1 MAVGHESA
9 ITPDAEHR
17 RQLRRAVLAATIGT
31 AIEWY
36 DFFLYSTVTG
46 LVFARLY
53 FPQADRFVGTIEAF
67 GVYTVGFIARPI
79 GAAIFGH
86 YGDRLGRKAALVVT
100 LLLMGIATF
109 LVAIV
114 PGYQYIGIWG
124 AVLLT
129 VLRFVQGIG
138 VGGEWGGSVLLSMEW
153 ARSNRHRGFITS
165 WPQFGVP
172 AGLFLANLAVLA
184 FSRMSGEQF
193 LTWGWRVPFLFSIVL
208 VALGLYI
215 RLGIQETP
223 VFARLVA
230 ERRIERQP
238 VLEVIRRHPRE
249 IVLTALC
256 RTAEQ
261 APFYLFTSFVFA
273 YGVDVLHLDRNF
285 ILMAVLGAATLSFVS
300 IPFFG
305 HLSDRL
311 GRKRTY
317 MFGAALVGFYGF
329 AYFRLL
335 DTRVPYLVVIAIVL
349 SLVPHDIMYG
359 PQAAL
364 IAESF
369 PGRLRYSGASLGY
382 QLSSLIAGG
391 PAPLI
396 ATALLRRYR
405 SAMPL
410 TWFILACA
418 VISLMAT
425 AKLKDHTNKDVTD
438 S

>member
-1 MAVGHESA
+1 MSANHEASA
-9 ITPDAEHR
+9 IEAAKDR
-17 RQLRRAVLAATIGT
+17 RQLLRAILASTIGT
-31 AIEWY
+31 VIEWY
-36 DFFLYSTVTG
+36 DFLLYSTVTG

-53 FPQADRFVGTIEAF
+53 FPHADPAVGTIEAF

-86 YGDRLGRKAALVVT
+86 YGDRLGRKTALVVT

-109 LVAIV
+109 LVAMV

-193 LTWGWRVPFLFSIVL
+193 LTWGWRVPFLLSIVL

-215 RLGIQETP
+215 RLGIEETP

-249 IVLTALC
+249 IILTALC

-261 APFYLFTSFVFA
+261 APFYLFTSFVFT

-285 ILMAVLGAATLSFVS
+285 ILMAVLGAAILSFVA

-311 GRKRTY
+311 GRKRIY
-317 MFGAALVGFYGF
+317 MFGAALTGFYGF

-335 DTRVPYLVVIAIVL
+335 DTRTPYLVAIAIML

-396 ATALLRRYR
+396 AAALLTRYR
-405 SAMPL
+405 SATPL
-410 TWFILACA
+410 ALFILACA
-418 VISLMAT
+418 IISLLAT
-425 AKLKDHTNKDVTD
+425 AMLKDHANKDL
-438 S
+438 SNS

>member
-1 MAVGHESA
+1 
-9 ITPDAEHR
+9 
-17 RQLRRAVLAATIGT
+17 
-31 AIEWY
+31 
-36 DFFLYSTVTG
+36 
-46 LVFARLY
+46 
-53 FPQADRFVGTIEAF
+53 
-67 GVYTVGFIARPI
+67 
-79 GAAIFGH
+79 
-86 YGDRLGRKAALVVT
+86 
-100 LLLMGIATF
+100 
-109 LVAIV
+109 
-114 PGYQYIGIWG
+114 
-124 AVLLT
+124 
-129 VLRFVQGIG
+129 
-138 VGGEWGGSVLLSMEW
+138 
-153 ARSNRHRGFITS
+153 
-165 WPQFGVP
+165 
-172 AGLFLANLAVLA
+172 
-184 FSRMSGEQF
+184 
-193 LTWGWRVPFLFSIVL
+193 VPFLFSIVL

-238 VLEVIRRHPRE
+238 VLEVIRRQPRE

-285 ILMAVLGAATLSFVS
+285 ILTAVLGAATLSFVS

-311 GRKRTY
+311 GRKRIY
-317 MFGAALVGFYGF
+317 MFGAALTGFYGF

-335 DTRVPYLVVIAIVL
+335 DTRMPYLVAIAILL
-349 SLVPHDIMYG
+349 SLLPHDIMYG

-369 PGRLRYSGASLGY
+369 PARLRYSGASLGY

-396 ATALLRRYR
+396 ATALLSRYR
-405 SAMPL
+405 SATPL
-410 TWFILACA
+410 AWFILACS
-418 VISLMAT
+418 VISLIAT
-425 AKLKDHTNKDVTD
+425 AMLKDHANKDV
-438 S
+438 SE

>member
-1 MAVGHESA
+1 MSANHEASA
-9 ITPDAEHR
+9 IQNAQDR
-17 RQLRRAVLAATIGT
+17 RQLRRAILAGTIGT

-36 DFFLYSTVTG
+36 DFLLYSTVTG

-53 FPQADRFVGTIEAF
+53 FPQADPFVGTIEAF

-100 LLLMGIATF
+100 LLLMGTATF

-138 VGGEWGGSVLLSMEW
+138 VGGEWGGSVLLAMEW
-153 ARSNRHRGFITS
+153 AQSNRHSGFIAS
-165 WPQFGVP
+165 WPQLGVP

-184 FSRMSGEQF
+184 FSRISGEQF
-193 LTWGWRVPFLFSIVL
+193 LTWGWRVPFLLSIVL
-208 VALGLYI
+208 VALGLYV

-230 ERRIERQP
+230 DRRIARQP
-238 VLEVIRRHPRE
+238 VLEVIRRQPRE

-261 APFYLFTSFVFA
+261 APFYLFTSFVFT
-273 YGVDVLHLDRNF
+273 YGVEVLHFDRNF
-285 ILMAVLGAATLSFVS
+285 ILKAVLGAAILSFVA

-311 GRKRTY
+311 GRKRIY
-317 MFGAALVGFYGF
+317 MFGAALTGFYGF

-335 DTRVPYLVVIAIVL
+335 DTRMPSLVAIAIML

-391 PAPLI
+391 PAPLV
-396 ATALLRRYR
+396 ATALLSHYR
-405 SAMPL
+405 SATPL
-410 TWFILACA
+410 ALFILACA
-418 VISLMAT
+418 IISLIAT
-425 AKLKDHTNKDVTD
+425 AMLKEHANQDV
-438 S
+438 SNS